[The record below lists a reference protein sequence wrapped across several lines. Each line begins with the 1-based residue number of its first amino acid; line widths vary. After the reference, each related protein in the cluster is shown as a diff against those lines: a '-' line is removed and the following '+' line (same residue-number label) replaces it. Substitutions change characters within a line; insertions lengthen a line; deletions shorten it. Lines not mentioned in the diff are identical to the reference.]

1 MATKQTLG
9 DYLKRQEACW
19 DARLPSRMPYVIRL
33 DGRGFHRRVKQTG
46 CERPFDH
53 RLGDLMAKTLR
64 FTCEQMGI
72 ATFGY
77 TQSDEMSILVREDLQ
92 EPGYEPWFD
101 GRVEKICSLTAA
113 FATYA
118 FNAENPFE
126 KKVPAFFDARVFVLP
141 PESLAAYFIWR
152 QNDATKNS
160 LSMLAQSIYTQK
172 ELQGK
177 RRADLHE
184 LCFKK
189 GVNWNDLPVPDKR
202 GRAVYRV
209 AVERPNR
216 DGGVTL
222 RHTLAI
228 DNEIPVFADDSAWLA
243 SHLHPSLGDSDSSH
257 GSVSPDT
264 LPER

>member
-1 MATKQTLG
+1 MATRQTLG

-19 DARLPSRMPYVIRL
+19 DTRLPARMPYVIRL
-33 DGRGFHRRVKQTG
+33 DGRGFHRWVKQTG

-64 FTCEQMGI
+64 FTCEQMVV

-126 KKVPAFFDARVFVLP
+126 KMVPAFFDARVFVLP

-160 LSMLAQSIYTQK
+160 LSMLAQSLYTQK

-184 LCFKK
+184 LCFQK
-189 GVNWNDLPVPDKR
+189 GINWNDLPIPDKR
-202 GRAVYRV
+202 GVCVYRQEV
-209 AVERPNR
+209 VVENKAGQYVRRKFIIDR
-216 DGGVTL
+216 D
-222 RHTLAI
+222 
-228 DNEIPVFADDSAWLA
+228 IPIFTSPEAKDWWP
-243 SHLHPSLGDSDSSH
+243 HSS
-257 GSVSPDT
+257 GIKPD
-264 LPER
+264 

>member
-19 DARLPSRMPYVIRL
+19 DIRLPARIPYVVRL
-33 DGRGFHRRVKQTG
+33 DGRGFHRWVKQTG

-53 RLGDLMAKTLR
+53 RLGKLMARTLR
-64 FTCEQMGI
+64 FTCEQMGV

-92 EPGYEPWFD
+92 EPGYEAWFD

-118 FNAENPFE
+118 FNAGNPFE
-126 KKVPAFFDARVFVLP
+126 KKAPAFFDARVFVLP
-141 PESLAAYFIWR
+141 PESLDAYFIWR

-160 LSMLAQSIYTQK
+160 LSMLAQSLYTQK

-184 LCFKK
+184 LCFQK
-189 GVNWNDLPVPDKR
+189 GANWNDLPIPDKR
-202 GRAVYRV
+202 GRAVYKV
-209 AVERPNR
+209 PVEKPKR
-216 DGGVTL
+216 DGGTVL
-222 RHTLAI
+222 RNTFAI
-228 DNEIPVFADDSAWLA
+228 DNEIPVFAEDHVWLR
-243 SHLHPSLGDSDSSH
+243 SHLQTS
-257 GSVSPDT
+257 
-264 LPER
+264 